1 MITKKNELA
10 LYGGYPVRKIPFPER
25 YSYNIKE
32 KNIVNK
38 LLNHAIL
45 TGKPIRYSETYERQY
60 EVSFTKFMGGGH
72 CDLVNS
78 GTNALLCSLAALN
91 LPAGSEVLVPVMNDP
106 GGVMPIILLGLIPVP
121 LDIEANS
128 YNTNLFEIK
137 KRVNSNTSAVIVCH
151 IGGEP
156 ANIIPIQKYLNKKN
170 IKLIEDCSQSHGAG
184 INNIKVGNFG
194 DIAFFSTMASKLHF
208 TGGQGGVIFSK
219 NKLLIDKAKMFSD
232 RGKKLINNNFT
243 GEYSGIGINCNIDE
257 ISAAIGCVQII
268 KLPLIIKKTN
278 TIGSYISKKL
288 QDINSV
294 SSIEIKKNFFN
305 VFWFLRIKL
314 DLKKIKV
321 SKKIYC
327 DALKAEGI
335 NLDYKYSY
343 NPFIHKWINK
353 NNFNVHFNKY
363 YKKNSLNLK
372 NNFINYNKSINSHY
386 NIYIRENYSKNDID
400 DIVKSIIKIDSFF
413 RK

>member
-10 LYGGYPVRKIPFPER
+10 LYGGSPVRKIPFPER

-137 KRVNSNTSAVIVCH
+137 K
-151 IGGEP
+151 
-156 ANIIPIQKYLNKKN
+156 L
-170 IKLIEDCSQSHGAG
+170 
-184 INNIKVGNFG
+184 
-194 DIAFFSTMASKLHF
+194 
-208 TGGQGGVIFSK
+208 
-219 NKLLIDKAKMFSD
+219 
-232 RGKKLINNNFT
+232 
-243 GEYSGIGINCNIDE
+243 
-257 ISAAIGCVQII
+257 
-268 KLPLIIKKTN
+268 
-278 TIGSYISKKL
+278 
-288 QDINSV
+288 
-294 SSIEIKKNFFN
+294 
-305 VFWFLRIKL
+305 
-314 DLKKIKV
+314 
-321 SKKIYC
+321 
-327 DALKAEGI
+327 
-335 NLDYKYSY
+335 
-343 NPFIHKWINK
+343 
-353 NNFNVHFNKY
+353 
-363 YKKNSLNLK
+363 
-372 NNFINYNKSINSHY
+372 
-386 NIYIRENYSKNDID
+386 
-400 DIVKSIIKIDSFF
+400 
-413 RK
+413 